1 MEQMTKLKT
10 ASLKRLQQLVVI
22 LSDGQ
27 FHSGEYLAEQ
37 LGVSR
42 TAIWKLINKL
52 QSWQIEIFAVRGK
65 GYKIPDGLSLID
77 SEYLHKSVLG
87 RAKLFSEIK
96 VLPTVDST
104 STYLTQWWK
113 KQPGPGKICISEHQ
127 TAGRGRKGR
136 KWVSPFGAN
145 LYFSIGLNLPM
156 GLSALGGLSLAV
168 GIGLTKMLN
177 KLTSKKVS
185 LKWPNDLLVDGA
197 KLAGILVEAS
207 GDSTDNSFLNIGI
220 GINWDMVGQ
229 GEEIDQ
235 PWTNLKSI
243 LQDKIERN
251 KVLADILLE
260 IDSLLDQYIEQGFD
274 GFRKDWAEQSAFY
287 GRPIVIHTR
296 NGIVSGVETGVDKS
310 GAITIKTSEG
320 EKSFYSGEVSL
331 RAGASVV

>member
-1 MEQMTKLKT
+1 MKT

-27 FHSGEYLAEQ
+27 FHSGEYLADQ

-42 TAIWKLINKL
+42 TAVWKLINKL
-52 QSWQIEIFAVRGK
+52 QSWQISIFAVRGK

-77 SEYLHKSVLG
+77 SDYLNKEVIARS
-87 RAKLFSEIK
+87 RLFAQLK
-96 VLPTVDST
+96 VLPTIDST
-104 STYLTQWWK
+104 STHMTQWWK
-113 KQPGPGKICISEHQ
+113 EQPGEGKICIAEHQ
-127 TAGRGRKGR
+127 TEGRGRKGR

-145 LYFSIGLNLPM
+145 LYFSLGLNLPM

-177 KLTSKKVS
+177 KLTSEKVT
-185 LKWPNDLLVDGA
+185 LKWPNDILVDGR

-220 GINWDMVGQ
+220 GINWAMQDDHQ
-229 GEEIDQ
+229 EIDQ
-235 PWTNLKSI
+235 PWANLKS
-243 LQDKIERN
+243 
-251 KVLADILLE
+251 VLAHDIDRNELLAKILLE
-260 IDSLLDQYIEQGFD
+260 IDGLLDQYIEQGFD
-274 GFRKDWAEQSAFY
+274 GFRADWPRQSAFY

-296 NGIVSGVETGVDKS
+296 NGIVSGTEIGVDRS
-310 GAITIKTSEG
+310 GAILIKTAEG

-331 RAGASVV
+331 RAGAGSV